1 MEKSC
6 RIYYD
11 REKIDLLLS
20 FEPFICKKC
29 MGHGQRFSATKIWT
43 FIVSLLLEFSTDVSY
58 KGVSCKLTLSVFL
71 VLLGQ
76 SWSCVLMY
84 ANTSADRY
92 QQPRDSQRRLPQQP
106 QDQNRDRYATAADSP
121 ENERIFIQVRNYTLA
136 CRRLWDFIVF
146 HMK

>member
-1 MEKSC
+1 
-6 RIYYD
+6 
-11 REKIDLLLS
+11 
-20 FEPFICKKC
+20 
-29 MGHGQRFSATKIWT
+29 
-43 FIVSLLLEFSTDVSY
+43 
-58 KGVSCKLTLSVFL
+58 
-71 VLLGQ
+71 
-76 SWSCVLMY
+76 MY